1 MYVAFVIWAVFAF
14 HRFLMAPTASRLLPS
29 MALLLC
35 AFYAKQTAIA
45 FLPLLCIG
53 GLLCLRT
60 TKQQLA
66 WLLGAVVMAGLSA
79 TLAPPLLWQNSAV
92 GLANGVDFR
101 WAIQRV
107 YWPLLYQHGI
117 VIATWLPCL
126 LLVWLDQKRWL
137 FPTALL
143 SIYALGVGTAA
154 GVKYGSDVNYYN
166 EYLVFAIMVIT
177 ASLPSVALA
186 WTGQRSV
193 ALWFASAL
201 LCSYALI
208 LLAEDVHALQWGA
221 DTVHIN
227 DRNLLAVQRYLA
239 SRPGGLVADLADNG
253 IGVFLPTRIAFA
265 SFDVTGS
272 AAATGHL
279 DLAAVRQAIRSGK
292 ICHALTRRSW
302 AIASERGEDERFPY
316 WANPWAAPVLRDLLP
331 LFERDAE
338 FGDLALMRNPVCA
351 IR

>member
-1 MYVAFVIWAVFAF
+1 
-14 HRFLMAPTASRLLPS
+14 

-60 TKQQLA
+60 TKQRLV

-79 TLAPPLLWQNSAV
+79 TLAPPFLWQNSEV
-92 GLANGVDFR
+92 GLANGIDFR

-107 YWPLLYQHGI
+107 YWPLLYRHGM
-117 VIATWLPCL
+117 VAATWLPCL

-143 SIYALGVGTAA
+143 SIYALGVGSAA

-177 ASLPSVALA
+177 ATLPSVALA
-186 WTGQRSV
+186 WTGHRSV

-208 LLAEDVHALQWGA
+208 LLAEDVPALRWGA
-221 DTVHIN
+221 GTVHIN
-227 DRNLLAVQRYLA
+227 DRNLLAVQRYLG

-265 SFDVTGS
+265 SFDVAGS

-292 ICHALTRRSW
+292 ICYALTRRSW
-302 AIASERGEDERFPY
+302 AIASEQGDDERFPY
-316 WANPWAAPVLRDLLP
+316 WADPWAARVLRDLLP
-331 LFERDAE
+331 LFERDAA

-351 IR
+351 IP